1 MTYLKRDLLHVDI
14 ASTISASDPVVP
26 RAYTLTH
33 SDSTGELFLTIDRV
47 HNYPQISGWY
57 TRLMRDEVLAEWQFL
72 NEPSFHVHCHVSGGF
87 VLGSAGWRD
96 SIFRKHMPLVLQ
108 AFRYGDRSL
117 FDAHPEL
124 DNAQIFVHF
133 HSSKAKYNRTE
144 EWGTFQ
150 QLRLNLADPPIE
162 YPQGK

>member
-1 MTYLKRDLLHVDI
+1 MTSLNKEKLNVDFS
-14 ASTISASDPVVP
+14 STVSEKDPVIP

-33 SDSTGELFLTIDRV
+33 SDSTGDLFLTIGTE

-57 TRLMRDEVLAEWQFL
+57 TRLMRDEVLADWQFL

-96 SIFRKHMPLVLQ
+96 AIFRKHMQMVLQ
-108 AFRYGDRSL
+108 AFRYGDRAL
-117 FDAHPEL
+117 FASHPEL

-133 HSSKAKYNRTE
+133 HSTQSKYNRSE
-144 EWGTFQ
+144 NWGHFSKY
-150 QLRLNLADPPIE
+150 RLGTVEQEVE
-162 YPQGK
+162 YSKS

>member
-1 MTYLKRDLLHVDI
+1 MTHLNREMLHIDI
-14 ASTISASDPVVP
+14 AGTISESDPVVP

-87 VLGSAGWRD
+87 LFGSAGWRN
-96 SIFRKHMPLVLQ
+96 SIFRKHIPMVLQ
-108 AFRYGDRSL
+108 AFRYGDRDL
-117 FDAHPEL
+117 FSAHPEL
-124 DNAQIFVHF
+124 DHAQIFVHF
-133 HSSKAKYNRTE
+133 HSTQSKYNRTE
-144 EWGTFQ
+144 DW
-150 QLRLNLADPPIE
+150 P
-162 YPQGK
+162 